1 MTQNLKIGAS
11 LMKNFI
17 KLDIKNSDP
26 KPLTL
31 RVWGIKTSL
40 EQFAFSEGLIKPL
53 VENPSSNFHK
63 QYLIFP
69 KTMK

>member
-1 MTQNLKIGAS
+1 MTQNLKIRAS

-40 EQFAFSEGLIKPL
+40 EQLPL
-53 VENPSSNFHK
+53 AKDLSSH
-63 QYLIFP
+63 
-69 KTMK
+69 